1 MLQMQ
6 SSHSKEKRNNRKKKK
21 QIAKSV
27 FAGHYLKVEDVKEL
41 VQNVNAVTIKIENSL
56 FA

>member
-1 MLQMQ
+1 MQ

-27 FAGHYLKVEDVKEL
+27 FAINYLKVEDIKEL
-41 VQNVNAVTIKIENSL
+41 VQNVNAVTIKIEDSL
-56 FA
+56 FT